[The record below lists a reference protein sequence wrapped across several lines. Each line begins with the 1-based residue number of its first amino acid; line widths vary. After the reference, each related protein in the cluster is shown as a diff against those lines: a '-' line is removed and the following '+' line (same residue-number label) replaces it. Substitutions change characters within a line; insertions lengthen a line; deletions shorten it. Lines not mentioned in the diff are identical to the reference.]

1 MIASICAIIPTYNRA
16 AMLRECI
23 DSVLTQ
29 TRPPNQIV
37 VVNDGSTDDT
47 ESVVASYGGRVS
59 LINKR
64 NGGKSSA
71 INLALAGC
79 TADYVWICDDDDF
92 AAPNGLECLA
102 AALDAHP
109 EAGFAFG
116 TFRIFRD
123 EDGRRSYHDLFIWA
137 RPEETDF
144 KILFF
149 EQMFTCQFAMLARRS
164 LYDKTGPFREDLI
177 RSQDYDMTI
186 RMIQQ
191 VEAVRVPDV
200 IFFQRAHTGVR
211 GSTADSFEAGHSVR
225 KWQAYDQKIFAEIL
239 ERYPLTAFTPSFAK
253 SWADSGLVKRA
264 ALIERGSVFAARAMW
279 PQAIKDF
286 GQAAKSAAPLTEDE
300 RRVAETVIGPDIA
313 WNILR
318 DHPDWVTALRGVY
331 SSGIQGRELMLAA
344 CRPLVWRI
352 RVRLN
357 KGRWRE
363 GLALMLLMGNL
374 LGWSGATRRLFRSLR
389 S

>member
-264 ALIERGSVFAARAMW
+264 ALIERGSVFA
-279 PQAIKDF
+279 
-286 GQAAKSAAPLTEDE
+286 G
-300 RRVAETVIGPDIA
+300 RRR
-313 WNILR
+313 LR
-318 DHPDWVTALRGVY
+318 I
-331 SSGIQGRELMLAA
+331 SGKL
-344 CRPLVWRI
+344 P
-352 RVRLN
+352 RVRP
-357 KGRWRE
+357 R
-363 GLALMLLMGNL
+363 
-374 LGWSGATRRLFRSLR
+374 
-389 S
+389 